1 MPSPRIESAPPSR
14 ETELRAQLVQRISER
29 RLELP
34 MLPQSAAEVLNVCN
48 EPSCDAARL
57 AALIQRDQSL
67 AAHTLHVSNSAA
79 YAPRE
84 PIVSL
89 QQAVSRL
96 GFKTMRDI
104 AVAVAL
110 RSKVFVLAG
119 HEERLRAMWVH
130 SAMSGAWAKEIG
142 RVRRRNVEGAF
153 LSGLLHDIGAAVVLQ
168 ATLELGAEAHE
179 AHGAQKAHG
188 AQEAHGARKAHD
200 AHNAHA
206 APDAGLLDRLIREFH
221 AEVGGIVLTS
231 WNLPDWMCA
240 AVRWHHD
247 PDLAGPHTEYA
258 RTALLAD
265 LLAHAS
271 ETPDEATDHVL
282 RTHPVLADLDLYEE
296 ETDALFA
303 RRERVLQT
311 AEAFR

>member
-1 MPSPRIESAPPSR
+1 MASPRIDSAPPAR
-14 ETELRAQLVQRISER
+14 ETELRAQLVQRIAER

-34 MLPQSAAEVLNVCN
+34 LLPRSAAEVLDVCN
-48 EPSCDAARL
+48 DASCDAARL
-57 AALIQRDQSL
+57 ANLIQRDPSL

-110 RSKVFVLAG
+110 RNKVFALAG
-119 HEERLRAMWVH
+119 HEERLRTLWVH
-130 SAMSGAWAKEIG
+130 CAMSGAWAKEIA
-142 RVRRRNVEGAF
+142 RARRRNVEGAF

-168 ATLELGAEAHE
+168 ATLEI
-179 AHGAQKAHG
+179 
-188 AQEAHGARKAHD
+188 ARAARETAD
-200 AHNAHA
+200 AL
-206 APDAGLLDRLIREFH
+206 LLDRLIHEFH
-221 AEVGGIVLTS
+221 AEVGAIVLAS
-231 WNLPDWMCA
+231 WKLPDWMCA

-247 PDLAGPHTEYA
+247 PDQAGAHAEVA

-271 ETPDEATDHVL
+271 ETPDEATDYVL
-282 RTHPVLADLDLYEE
+282 RTHPVLADLELYDE
-296 ETDALFA
+296 ETEALFA
-303 RRERVLQT
+303 RREAVLKT
-311 AEAFR
+311 AEAYR

>member
-1 MPSPRIESAPPSR
+1 MTSPPVESAPRSR
-14 ETELRAQLVQRISER
+14 ETELRAQLLQQIAER

-34 MLPQSAAEVLNVCN
+34 MLPQAAADVLAVCSD
-48 EPSCDAARL
+48 PGCDAARL
-57 AALIQRDQSL
+57 AALIQRDQAL

-96 GFKTMRDI
+96 GFQTMRDI

-110 RSKVFVLAG
+110 RSRTFAPG
-119 HEERLRAMWVH
+119 GQEQRLRAMWVH
-130 SAMSGAWAKEIG
+130 SAQSGAWAREIA
-142 RVRRRNVEGAF
+142 RARRRNVEGAF
-153 LSGLLHDIGAAVVLQ
+153 LSGLLHDIGQPVVLQ
-168 ATLELGAEAHE
+168 ALLGRP
-179 AHGAQKAHG
+179 GAAG
-188 AQEAHGARKAHD
+188 
-200 AHNAHA
+200 A
-206 APDAGLLDRLIREFH
+206 APEAELQERLIREFH
-221 AEVGGIVLTS
+221 AEAGALVLET
-231 WNLPDWMCA
+231 WKLPDWMCA

-247 PDLAGPHTEYA
+247 PEAAPMHVEFA

-271 ETPDEATDHVL
+271 LSPDEATNAVL
-282 RTHPVLADLDLYEE
+282 RTHPVLSDLELYDEDV
-296 ETDALFA
+296 DALFA
-303 RRERVLQT
+303 RREAVLAT

>member
-1 MPSPRIESAPPSR
+1 MPSPRIESAPLAR
-14 ETELRAQLVQRISER
+14 ETELRAQLVQRIAGG

-34 MLPQSAAEVLNVCN
+34 LLPQTAADVLDLCN
-48 EPSCDAARL
+48 DPGCDTAQL
-57 AALIQRDQSL
+57 AALIQRDPSL

-110 RSKVFVLAG
+110 RSKTFVLVG
-119 HEERLRAMWVH
+119 HEVDKERLRALWVH
-130 SAMSGAWAKEIG
+130 SAMSGAWAKEIA

-153 LSGLLHDIGAAVVLQ
+153 LFGLLHDIGAAVVLQ
-168 ATLELGAEAHE
+168 AALELGCG
-179 AHGAQKAHG
+179 AHGPHG
-188 AQEAHGARKAHD
+188 A
-200 AHNAHA
+200 
-206 APDAGLLDRLIREFH
+206 PDELLLERLIREFH
-221 AEVGGIVLTS
+221 AEVGGSVLAS
-231 WNLPDWMCA
+231 WKLPDWMCA
-240 AVRWHHD
+240 AVRGHHD
-247 PDLAGPHTEYA
+247 PELAGEHAEFA

-271 ETPDEATDHVL
+271 ELPDEATDQVL

>member
-1 MPSPRIESAPPSR
+1 MPSPRIESAPPPR
-14 ETELRAQLVQRISER
+14 ETELRAQLVQRIAER

-34 MLPQSAAEVLNVCN
+34 MLPQSAAEVLDVCN
-48 EPSCDAARL
+48 DSSCDAARL

-96 GFKTMRDI
+96 GFKTMCDI

-110 RSKVFVLAG
+110 RSKVFVLLG
-119 HEERLRAMWVH
+119 QEERLRAMWVH
-130 SAMSGAWAKEIG
+130 SALSGAWAKEIA

-153 LSGLLHDIGAAVVLQ
+153 LAGLLHDIGAAVVLQ
-168 ATLELGAEAHE
+168 SALELWRGQHV
-179 AHGAQKAHG
+179 
-188 AQEAHGARKAHD
+188 
-200 AHNAHA
+200 
-206 APDAGLLDRLIREFH
+206 APDELQLDRLIQEFH
-221 AEVGGIVLTS
+221 AEVGGIVLTC
-231 WNLPDWMCA
+231 WKLPDWMCS

-247 PDLAGPHTEYA
+247 PDLAGEHAEYA
-258 RTALLAD
+258 RTAQLAD

-271 ETPDEATDHVL
+271 EQPDEFTDNVL
-282 RTHPVLADLDLYEE
+282 RTHPVLADLDLYDE

-303 RRERVLQT
+303 RRELVLRT
-311 AEAFR
+311 AEAYR

>member
-14 ETELRAQLVQRISER
+14 EMELRNQLVQRIAER

-34 MLPQSAAEVLNVCN
+34 MLPQTAADVLSVCN
-48 EPSCDAARL
+48 DASCDAARL

-96 GFKTMRDI
+96 GFKTMCDI
-104 AVAVAL
+104 AVAVAM

-130 SAMSGAWAKEIG
+130 SALSGAWAREIG

-153 LSGLLHDIGAAVVLQ
+153 LAGLLHDIGSPVVLQ
-168 ATLELGAEAHE
+168 ATLELGR
-179 AHGAQKAHG
+179 GQP
-188 AQEAHGARKAHD
+188 
-200 AHNAHA
+200 
-206 APDAGLLDRLIREFH
+206 APDAALLDQLIHEFH
-221 AEVGGIVLTS
+221 TEVAGIVLAS
-231 WNLPDWMCA
+231 WKLPDWMCA

-247 PDLAGPHTEYA
+247 PDLAGEHVDYA
-258 RTALLAD
+258 RTAQLAD

-271 ETPDEATDHVL
+271 EAPDETTDQVL
-282 RTHPVLADLDLYEE
+282 RTHPVLADLDLYED
-296 ETDALFA
+296 ETDELFT

-311 AEAFR
+311 AEAYR